1 MLILIILFLL
11 LKAYIYVYLSSLY
24 LGMTIKNYRNILAKD
39 LKDRFIGINIKQD
52 VTIKTPQ
59 MGIYIYVYIY
69 IYILKSNFVRVN
81 RLFALN

>member
-1 MLILIILFLL
+1 
-11 LKAYIYVYLSSLY
+11 
-24 LGMTIKNYRNILAKD
+24 MTIKNYRNILAKD

-59 MGIYIYVYIY
+59 MGIYICIYIYIYIYISLY